1 MEKGEM
7 VMQPGAFTAALN
19 DEIKQTSNI
28 DSFLERN
35 QELMVK
41 QSLRDHLD
49 FLLMQKGLTIAEVVR
64 GSQMNRPYVYQIFSG
79 EKKPSRDKLA
89 AIAFGMRLSAEE
101 TQQMLKLSGN
111 RELYVRDERDALILL
126 ALHKNY
132 DIYRANALL
141 YDHNFKIL
149 GTPD

>member
-64 GSQMNRPYVYQIFSG
+64 GSQMNRSYVYQIFSG

-101 TQQMLKLSGN
+101 TQQIRL
-111 RELYVRDERDALILL
+111 
-126 ALHKNY
+126 
-132 DIYRANALL
+132 
-141 YDHNFKIL
+141 
-149 GTPD
+149 

>member
-28 DSFLERN
+28 YSFLERN
-35 QELMVK
+35 QKLMVK

-64 GSQMNRPYVYQIFSG
+64 GSQMNRSYVYQIFSG

-111 RELYVRDERDALILL
+111 RELYVRDERDALILF

-132 DIYRANALL
+132 DICRANALL

>member
-64 GSQMNRPYVYQIFSG
+64 GSQMNRSYVYQIFSG

-101 TQQMLKLSGN
+101 TQQMLRLSGN
-111 RELYVRDERDALILL
+111 RELYVRDERDALILY
-126 ALHKNY
+126 ALQKNY
-132 DIYRANALL
+132 DIRKANALL
-141 YDHNFKIL
+141 YDHNFKIP

>member
-1 MEKGEM
+1 
-7 VMQPGAFTAALN
+7 MQFGAFTAALN

-49 FLLMQKGLTIAEVVR
+49 SLLMQKGLTIAEVVR
-64 GSQMNRPYVYQIFSG
+64 GSQMNRSYVYQIFSG

-111 RELYVRDERDALILL
+111 RELYVRDERDALILF

-132 DIYRANALL
+132 D
-141 YDHNFKIL
+141 DHNFKIL